1 MNIVSHPALR
11 LSAAL
16 LLALTGPAA
25 LHAADMASAADKAFV
40 AKVSQG
46 GMYEVEA
53 SKLAEDKAYA
63 QDVKDLASMEY
74 HDHKLVGAKL
84 INITTSLGIHVDSS
98 LNPQFQKR
106 LDTLK
111 GLSGAAFDQAY
122 LSEMIK
128 VHDIDGGL
136 FAQEA
141 KAGGS
146 SALKAFAAETVKI
159 VDRHIGA
166 LHPKPR
172 S

>member
-1 MNIVSHPALR
+1 MNLAAHPAFR
-11 LSAAL
+11 NAAV
-16 LLALTGPAA
+16 LALSLASGLA
-25 LHAADMASAADKAFV
+25 LHAADTASAADKAFV

-53 SKLAEDKAYA
+53 SQLAEDKATA
-63 QDVKDLASMEY
+63 QDIKNLASMEY

-84 INITTSLGIHVDSS
+84 SAITSQLGIETSSS
-98 LNPQFQKR
+98 LNPEFQKR

-111 GLSGAAFDQAY
+111 GLSGSAFDHAY

-128 VHDIDGGL
+128 VHDIDGAL

-141 KAGGS
+141 RTGGS

>member
-1 MNIVSHPALR
+1 MKTLSHPALH

-16 LLALTGPAA
+16 LFALGSAAA
-25 LHAADMASAADKAFV
+25 LHAADTASAADRAFV

-53 SKLAEDKAYA
+53 SKLAEDKASA
-63 QDVKDLASMEY
+63 QDVKNLASMEY

-84 INITTSLGIHVDSS
+84 VSITSSLGIHIDSS

-111 GLSGAAFDQAY
+111 GLSGDAFDQAY

-141 KAGGS
+141 KVGGS

>member
-16 LLALTGPAA
+16 LLALTGSAA
-25 LHAADMASAADKAFV
+25 LHAADTASAADKAFV

-141 KAGGS
+141 KTGGS